1 MHRAADIGLV
11 MTGGGARA
19 AYQVG
24 VLDAIRHILDDRHAL
39 PVHSPFG
46 VVSGTSAGAINAA
59 AFACRADAFEQA
71 VDRLVEVWSEF
82 HADQV
87 YRTEA
92 IDALR
97 SGGGLMTMLSAGWAF
112 QRSRKTSMRSLFDNA
127 PLEGLLQQLLDFPR
141 LDRAIE
147 SGLLSA
153 LAITASDYSS
163 GRHVTFYQSPEA
175 ISPWTRSQ
183 RIAVRESIGIDHLMA
198 SSAIPF
204 LFPAIPLPL
213 EGNRAWFGDGSMR
226 QLAPLSPAIHL
237 GAKRILVIG
246 AGQLNSPD
254 RFLPVAA
261 SAGIGAYPSI
271 AQIAGHAMSSIF
283 LDSLS
288 MDIERLERINKTV
301 DLIPP
306 DIRRTAS
313 LRKIEV
319 LVIAPSQRID
329 VIASRH
335 IQDLP
340 RSVRVL
346 LRAIGATEAKGS
358 ALASY
363 LLFEPGFTRELMQ
376 LGFDDTLGQ
385 RDNVVRFFGLN
396 A

>member
-1 MHRAADIGLV
+1 
-11 MTGGGARA
+11 MTGGGGGAE
-19 AYQVG
+19 YQVG
-24 VLDAIRHILDDRHAL
+24 VLDAIRQILDDRHAL
-39 PVHSPFG
+39 PAQSPFG
-46 VVSGTSAGAINAA
+46 VISGTSAGAINAA
-59 AFACRADAFEQA
+59 TFACRGAAFEQS

-87 YRTEA
+87 YRTDA

-97 SGGGLMTMLSAGWAF
+97 SGGGVMTMLSAGWAF
-112 QRSRKTSMRSLFDNA
+112 RRSRHSSVRSLFDNS

-141 LDRAIE
+141 LDRALD
-147 SGLLSA
+147 SGPLSA

-163 GRHVTFYQSPEA
+163 GRHVTFYQSREA
-175 ISPWTRSQ
+175 ISPWARSQ
-183 RIAVRESIGIDHLMA
+183 RMAVREPIGVDHLMA

-246 AGQLNSPD
+246 AGQLNSHD

-261 SAGIGAYPSI
+261 TAGIGAYPSI

-301 DLIPP
+301 DLIAP
-306 DIRRTAS
+306 DVRASAS

-319 LVIAPSQRID
+319 LVIAPSQRVD
-329 VIASRH
+329 VIAARH
-335 IQDLP
+335 IHDLP

-376 LGFDDTLGQ
+376 LGFDDTLAQ
-385 RDNVVRFFGLN
+385 RDEVGRFFGLDG
-396 A
+396 